1 MDIPWAVMRPEIDQL
16 PGACK
21 NWFSVGRWVDIS
33 NGDAG
38 LTWATVNAPMVMVG
52 RITIDKIG
60 PLPNPKDWLAKLE
73 PSQTLYSM
81 VMNNHWWTNYKADQE
96 GPTTFRYSIR
106 PHGAYDA
113 GAAQRFGIESSQP
126 LVVAAAQGPAPKGKP
141 LFTVEPA
148 GVIVTRSNRPRMA
161 KAVAVRLFNATGA
174 ATKATVGGMATRP
187 STWRPGRSSPCSN
200 RRS

>member
-1 MDIPWAVMRPEIDQL
+1 
-16 PGACK
+16 
-21 NWFSVGRWVDIS
+21 
-33 NGDAG
+33 
-38 LTWATVNAPMVMVG
+38 MVMVG

-126 LVVAAAQGPAPKGKP
+126 LVVAAAQGPAPTGEP
-141 LFTVEPA
+141 LLSVEPA
-148 GVIVTRSNRPRMA
+148 GVVVTSIQPTEDGQ
-161 KAVAVRLFNATGA
+161 AVAVRLFNATGA
-174 ATKATVGGMATRP
+174 ATKATVTRA
-187 STWRPGRSSPCSN
+187 WRPDRRHGALGDRHRAATGGLEVERNSFRSIGD
-200 RRS
+200 RSERN